1 MKFNFTVPLLAT
13 LLALGSISAS
23 LAQPPPSPPESV
35 PEPTAA
41 RRSNVER
48 RNTQTGLGLKKSSS
62 SDSKIAKN
70 VLEST
75 GEGYCSP
82 SGPIENTLCAYE
94 TIESLNKDLYPTLH
108 DLVTSDFFRHYKV
121 DLFRECPFWYENG
134 FCMNRDCGVET
145 ADEEYI
151 PEKWRTKALSQVHVT
166 DEQDSQPGCDV
177 HAEDFC
183 YIDSESPSS
192 EGQYIDLML
201 NPERFTGYAGESAH
215 KVWRAIYEE
224 NCFGLTEKVG
234 IEYDA
239 DGSLN
244 GGGGSGI
251 TQLKSGL
258 GGQTSIMDPRKQQG
272 FGTDM
277 RRGAARAEECLEKRI
292 YYRIISG
299 LHASISIHIC
309 NEYLDQETGEWGPN
323 LQCFITRLA
332 SHPDRLS
339 NVYFNAV
346 LLLRAVARAAPYL
359 EAYDIETAKNAS
371 DLIGLEKDHKA
382 REEMNRVLDMA
393 KMSGAGWFDEKA
405 LFRGDDAVELRDQ
418 FKYNFRNVSRILD
431 CTGCDKCRLWGK
443 LQISGIGTALKI
455 LFELDDKAFD
465 PKRNPNLL
473 QRSEIVA
480 LVNTLH
486 RISESLQSVEVF
498 RKLYAKTQDEGQAKA
513 AAAIE
518 EAKAEA
524 AKRPQRTKQSSRPL
538 WYPIREYYHSLR
550 TTCQRS
556 FWMCVQQIQRGPIG
570 FLIRL
575 FGFAQEPLT
584 YGSKKVEL

>member
-1 MKFNFTVPLLAT
+1 MKYTSLATTVLASLLAIASVPT
-13 LLALGSISAS
+13 TSKPHGSAS
-23 LAQPPPSPPESV
+23 SPSSTPVTP
-35 PEPTAA
+35 
-41 RRSNVER
+41 RSNVQK
-48 RNTQTGLGLKKSSS
+48 RNVQTGLGLKQSLS

-70 VLEST
+70 VLESK

-94 TIESLNKDLYPTLH
+94 TIETLNKELYPTLH

-145 ADEEYI
+145 ADEDHI
-151 PEKWRTKALSQVHVT
+151 PEKWRTKALSQVQVT
-166 DEQDSQPGCDV
+166 ENSESLPGCDL

-192 EGQYIDLML
+192 EGQYVDLML

-239 DGSLN
+239 DGSLD
-244 GGGGSGI
+244 GGVSKGI
-251 TQLKSGL
+251 TELRGGL
-258 GGQTSIMDPRKQQG
+258 GGQSGWTEPRKQQG

-277 RRGAARAEECLEKRI
+277 RRHAARDEECLEKRI

-309 NEYLDQETGEWGPN
+309 HEYLDQNTGEWGPN

-359 EAYDIETAKNAS
+359 EAYDIETAKNRT
-371 DLIGLEKDHKA
+371 DLVGLQKDRKA
-382 REEMNRVLDMA
+382 RKEMDRVLELA
-393 KMSGAGWFDEKA
+393 KNSGAGWFDEKG
-405 LFRGDDAVELRDQ
+405 LFRGDDALQLRDQ

-443 LQISGIGTALKI
+443 LQVSGIGTALKI

-480 LVNTLH
+480 LINTLH

-498 RKLYAKTQDEGQAKA
+498 RKLYAQTQEESQAKTA
-513 AAAIE
+513 AALDQ
-518 EAKAEA
+518 AKPKSPSTFKREKAFA
-524 AKRPQRTKQSSRPL
+524 AKLRQYLT
-538 WYPIREYYHSLR
+538 EYCGQLR
-550 TTCQRS
+550 LSCQRS
-556 FWMCVQQIQRGPIG
+556 MRLCLLQIQRNLQSILRLLG
-570 FLIRL
+570 FM
-575 FGFAQEPLT
+575 GQSSSGQP
-584 YGSKKVEL
+584 SKEEL

>member
-1 MKFNFTVPLLAT
+1 MKFTSFSIPLLT
-13 LLALGSISAS
+13 SLFALGSISLTNAQAGTLPVAS
-23 LAQPPPSPPESV
+23 TPDA
-35 PEPTAA
+35 TAV
-41 RRSNVER
+41 RKSNVEQ
-48 RNTQTGLGLKKSSS
+48 RNAQTRLGLKKSSS

-108 DLVTSDFFRHYKV
+108 DLVTSDFFKHYKV

-145 ADEEYI
+145 ADEDHI
-151 PEKWRTKALSQVHVT
+151 PEKWRSEALSQVHVT
-166 DEQDSQPGCDV
+166 SDQESLPGCDL

-192 EGQYIDLML
+192 EGQYVDLML

-224 NCFGLTEKVG
+224 NCFGLTEKVS

-244 GGGGSGI
+244 GGAGSGM
-251 TQLKSGL
+251 TQLKGGL
-258 GGQTSIMDPRKQQG
+258 AGQSSSMDFRKQQG

-309 NEYLDQETGEWGPN
+309 HEYLDQATGEWGPN

-359 EAYDIETAKNAS
+359 EAYDIDTAKNVS
-371 DLIGLEKDHKA
+371 DLIGLEKDQKA

-405 LFRGDDAVELRDQ
+405 LFRGEDAVELRDQ

-455 LFELDDKAFD
+455 LFELDDKAF
-465 PKRNPNLL
+465 
-473 QRSEIVA
+473 E
-480 LVNTLH
+480 
-486 RISESLQSVEVF
+486 ISESLQSVEVF
-498 RKLYAKTQDEGQAKA
+498 RKLYAKTQEEGRAKA
-513 AAAIE
+513 ASAIE
-518 EAKAEA
+518 EAKTEVSN
-524 AKRPQRTKQSSRPL
+524 KTQRIKHSSRSL
-538 WYPIREYYHSLR
+538 WYPIIEQYHSLR
-550 TTCQRS
+550 TSCSQS
-556 FWMCVQQIQRGPIG
+556 FWRCLQQIQHGPIR
-570 FLIRL
+570 FLARL
-575 FGFAQEPLT
+575 LRIKQKPYTRGT
-584 YGSKKVEL
+584 KKAEL